1 MTSLKAP
8 MSAEEIVK
16 SRRLLPSQK
25 AENQAPLC
33 TTCRKHLVR
42 APVPP
47 LTLDDRIVWTH
58 PGSGPYDPRVE
69 ILDEDYRTSDP
80 KKLAVLFLHFH
91 KTLADKRE
99 PPGEVPVSGGVGG
112 PIIDIPHDPNYKYEE
127 EK

>member
-1 MTSLKAP
+1 MTGREIEEDRILKP
-8 MSAEEIVK
+8 NE
-16 SRRLLPSQK
+16 LPEK
-25 AENQAPLC
+25 RPPLC
-33 TTCRKHLVR
+33 TTCRKPLVR
-42 APVPP
+42 VPVAP